1 MIVKCPKCRESTTC
15 QGNEWRPFCSRRCKL
30 IDLGSWISE
39 EYVIIEGSKPETIPK
54 EKLRWKKNDNNE
66 IR

>member
-1 MIVKCPKCRESTTC
+1 MIVKCPKCLEYASW

-39 EYVIIEGSKPETIPK
+39 EYLINDRVQTGEDSEKEIEMEGE
-54 EKLRWKKNDNNE
+54 E
-66 IR
+66 